1 MLSERAGVGECFAA
15 VKHMKGMTREDFV
28 ARLYIIRQLIVYLPS
43 VRSDP

>member
-15 VKHMKGMTREDFV
+15 VKHMTREDFV
-28 ARLYIIRQLIVYLPS
+28 ARLYIIRQLIVNLPS